1 MDRSILCNSRET
13 EDVKHFLVRCEEF
26 RWEGHEFSWHF
37 PRLHD
42 VIWDGRPGIGYWRLL
57 VYLPL
62 LAVAIVVLVS
72 CPFNY
77 PVTLKMCCTEKLNAK
92 PGMFASLV
100 MTVVESLVWG
110 NHPCT
115 QTVCSMFC
123 LAAVGIIRKEGLGGF
138 HMWYGAPVMKPLTAC
153 CIQYCQHM
161 TLHSWHFPRLH
172 DVIWDGRPGIGYW
185 RLLVYLPLLA
195 VAIVVLVSCPF
206 NYPVTLKMWPH
217 QARSLS

>member
-1 MDRSILCNSRET
+1 MDNIGTYYVGILLQTHLPPWSHVICTWPDLFPSRY
-13 EDVKHFLVRCEEF
+13 VVRRILRRGVRF
-26 RWEGHEFSWHF
+26 
-37 PRLHD
+37 
-42 VIWDGRPGIGYWRLL
+42 
-57 VYLPL
+57 
-62 LAVAIVVLVS
+62 
-72 CPFNY
+72 
-77 PVTLKMCCTEKLNAK
+77 CTEKLNAK

-100 MTVVESLVWG
+100 MTVVESLVRG
-110 NHPCT
+110 DHSCT

-185 RLLVYLPLLA
+185 RPLVYLSLLA
-195 VAIVVLVSCPF
+195 VAIVLLVSCPF

-217 QARSLS
+217 PARDPLS